1 VNLQGC
7 FVLGI
12 CVLFLVGCGV
22 TGDVDMTATVSANE
36 AMLAQEIATLNS
48 SSFARRTEL
57 VMTLSVKETEL
68 AQIIDINQML
78 GATLAIG
85 STPTYDLQLGI
96 AQPDRDVEKYTEFM
110 SGRNVNPPMPGG
122 IVPTP
127 DTMTSNIN
135 AMENRN
141 TTSNVS
147 NTGQIIRLG
156 VASQVDPNTDC
167 PLDVGSQFSS
177 SVTQLYV
184 VMRANALPAGAPL
197 AVTWYYGDEIR
208 AQDTWATPRDFDG
221 VCIWFNL
228 ERTRTDFTTGEWSVQ
243 LFAYNQPVEDRL
255 TFTLT
260 N

>member
-1 VNLQGC
+1 MNLKGC
-7 FVLGI
+7 FIFGVCAIL
-12 CVLFLVGCGV
+12 LAGCGV
-22 TGDVDMTATVSANE
+22 AGDVDMTATVSANE

-68 AQIIDINQML
+68 AQIMDINQML

-85 STPTYDLQLGI
+85 STPTYDLQLGM
-96 AQPDRDVEKYTEFM
+96 AQPDRNIEKYAAQM
-110 SGRNVNPPMPGG
+110 AGQNVNPPMVGG
-122 IVPTP
+122 VAPTP
-127 DTMTSNIN
+127 NTMIDIN

-141 TTSNVS
+141 TTTNIT
-147 NTGQIIRLG
+147 NTGQIVRLG
-156 VASQVDPNTDC
+156 VASQINPDTDC
-167 PLDVGSQFSS
+167 PLDAGTQFST

-184 VMRANALPAGAPL
+184 VMRTNALPAGAPL

-221 VCIWFNL
+221 VCIWFSL
-228 ERTRTDFTTGEWSVQ
+228 ERTRTDFTAGEWSVQ
-243 LFAYNQPVEDRL
+243 IFAYNQPVEDRL